1 MTAVFNTL
9 FQISLLFYIHASIS
23 GLYWLTLKF
32 TFYVIICMRFAVNT
46 DTVYD
51 MLPSCLLP
59 ENPPF
64 PMQNP

>member
-1 MTAVFNTL
+1 
-9 FQISLLFYIHASIS
+9 
-23 GLYWLTLKF
+23 
-32 TFYVIICMRFAVNT
+32 MRFAVNT

-59 ENPPF
+59 EKNPF